1 MPAEVRHLGT
11 MQLCLKVHWT
21 LLAMCAVCACWL
33 LMLYLYLGLEGGAGT
48 SPAAPRTEPEPP
60 RTEPRRLRPAA
71 RQSPRGGSGPD
82 LERLGRVGSEADR
95 RRKTE
100 GYEKHAFNTLVSDR
114 IGLGRTLPDTRHSR

>member
-1 MPAEVRHLGT
+1 

-33 LMLYLYLGLEGGAGT
+33 LLLYLYLGLEGGAGT
-48 SPAAPRTEPEPP
+48 APASPPTQPEP
-60 RTEPRRLRPAA
+60 EPRRLRPAP
-71 RQSPRGGSGPD
+71 RQPGRGGAGPE

-100 GYEKHAFNTLVSDR
+100 GYERHAFNTLVSDR
-114 IGLGRTLPDTRHSR
+114 IGLGRALPDTRHSR